1 MIRFVCTSKV
11 CRQRLSGNNVDP
23 HSSSV
28 SFLTHRQIRGSLA
41 LKRPPWWNLT
51 WSLTDRVSCW
61 IGELH
66 PVQPHSMI
74 PTSPGSGRVSR
85 CCAGPFGTARRETRG
100 AGFDRGFFERPRRG
114 WGLVSVELDPERD
127 GGGRNSGGRWV
138 DVLRVKSAVNPANT
152 NGAHTSLPAGQKPI
166 CK

>member
-1 MIRFVCTSKV
+1 MPCDIIRPNAPHAPHKFPCASQRCLPNVSLLNLFPHAQSTMIRFVCTSKV

-66 PVQPHSMI
+66 PVQPHSMM

-85 CCAGPFGTARRETRG
+85 CCAGPFGTTRRETRG
-100 AGFDRGFFERPRRG
+100 TGRGFFGRPRRG
-114 WGLVSVELDPERD
+114 
-127 GGGRNSGGRWV
+127 
-138 DVLRVKSAVNPANT
+138 
-152 NGAHTSLPAGQKPI
+152 
-166 CK
+166 